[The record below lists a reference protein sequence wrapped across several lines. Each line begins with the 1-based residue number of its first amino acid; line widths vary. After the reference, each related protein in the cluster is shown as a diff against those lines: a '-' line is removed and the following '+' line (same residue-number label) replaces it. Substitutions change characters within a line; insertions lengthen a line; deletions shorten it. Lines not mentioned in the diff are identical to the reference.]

1 MDWMNQRHED
11 THRRFG
17 HRRGLGPRGE
27 LLPRFFGDRAAP
39 TLRAGDCDARH
50 RLAGPNGLSIM
61 AVTPPAFLDLKEA
74 AALLGVSEALFLRLV
89 YQGKIQ
95 IAANALIS
103 EGKLYFLR
111 TDLPHLKNKQ
121 LGS

>member
-1 MDWMNQRHED
+1 
-11 THRRFG
+11 
-17 HRRGLGPRGE
+17 
-27 LLPRFFGDRAAP
+27 
-39 TLRAGDCDARH
+39 
-50 RLAGPNGLSIM
+50 M